1 MPPSA
6 ATVGGGAAPG
16 SGGQGAVAAGSIS
29 AGGGGGGVAG
39 EMASTEL
46 LSQFVRSDFDTNDYL
61 RAAVRKD
68 SVAEDL
74 SHLKQGISALEAQ
87 LRQQVVSHHDR
98 LIEQVS
104 HAKDLEALVGTVSA
118 GVSNL
123 QDSLNKVVKP
133 FKSLSPRPSSSFS
146 APSFPVTRLID
157 DSVELRL
164 ACTAISSSE
173 HSRREYARP

>member
-1 MPPSA
+1 M
-6 ATVGGGAAPG
+6 
-16 SGGQGAVAAGSIS
+16 AGSIS
-29 AGGGGGGVAG
+29 AEGGATE

-61 RAAVRKD
+61 RAAVRKN

-74 SHLKQGISALEAQ
+74 SHLKQGISVLEAQ

-118 GVSNL
+118 GVANL
-123 QDSLNKVVKP
+123 QDSLNKVLKAVELVLP
-133 FKSLSPRPSSSFS
+133 PLSFPLSLSPLVPF
-146 APSFPVTRLID
+146 F
-157 DSVELRL
+157 LRDGK
-164 ACTAISSSE
+164 AE
-173 HSRREYARP
+173 